1 MVARETFNGQ
11 LKDLMEDVLEIC
23 DHAITSYELSYR
35 ALSERNERLAHYIIE
50 QDQVINRLEEGIN
63 DAAILIITKQQP
75 VATDLRRLIVQMKVA
90 ADVERIGDYAANI
103 AKEILRLQ
111 NVPNATNELLEHM
124 FLQSIQ
130 MLKLII
136 AAYGKEDVVE
146 VRELASLDD
155 EIDALYKTVT
165 QQLEQLSS
173 TKATLHLSFIAHYI
187 ERVADHAT
195 NIAEHLLFLKKGKH
209 YDLND

>member
-35 ALSERNERLAHYIIE
+35 ALSERNERLAHCIIE